1 MDPANISW
9 LEADTDDSYW
19 EAYYRRTYSEGYWER
34 VLAVDLALPGYY
46 EEVGDDLRRRER
58 MAEAMY
64 EC

>member
-9 LEADTDDSYW
+9 LDSHPDDSYW
-19 EAYYRRTYSEGYWER
+19 EAHYRRTYSEGYWER
-34 VLAVDLALPGYY
+34 ILAVDLALPGYY

-58 MAEAMY
+58 LAEAMY

>member
-9 LEADTDDSYW
+9 LDTNSTDSYW
-19 EAYYRRTYSEGYWER
+19 ETYNRRTDTERYWER
-34 VLAVDLALPGYY
+34 ILAVDFALPRYY